1 MKNKNHFCIL
11 MSHKINI
18 HIQLTKNQPTMKRLL
33 LILLL
38 FVAYIDQTQAK
49 VQVGV
54 GVKVGPAFGRWNNDF
69 FKNSKLATAGGTVNF
84 LPGLHAGIQSRV
96 WFNKF
101 VGINLAAEF
110 NMSGS
115 KFVGTQGTV
124 ITTII
129 HKENQLTIPLTALV
143 GWGNERLRIYGQ
155 VGGFFG
161 YNINGKDKTSINN
174 NGSTVPSSFVKADYK
189 NVYQNI
195 DAGIRFGGG
204 IQVYV
209 DKGLKHTVTFD
220 VGYDYGFIK
229 TFRNEEPAYF
239 NQPQKLKIA
248 ASKLLIG
255 VGYSYSLGKSQAE
268 EAPKRATSF
277 D

>member
-1 MKNKNHFCIL
+1 MKKL
-11 MSHKINI
+11 V
-18 HIQLTKNQPTMKRLL
+18 

-38 FVAYIDQTQAK
+38 FTAYTNQSQAK

-69 FKNSKLATAGGTVNF
+69 FKNSKLATAGGTVSF
-84 LPGLHAGIQSRV
+84 LPGLHAGIQARV

-101 VGINLAAEF
+101 VGINLATEF

-115 KFVGTQGTV
+115 KFVGTNGTV
-124 ITTII
+124 ITTVI

-155 VGGFFG
+155 AGGYFG

-174 NGSTVPSSFVKADYK
+174 NGSVTPSSYIKSDYK

-195 DAGIRFGGG
+195 DAGVRFGGG
-204 IQVYV
+204 VQVYV
-209 DKGLKHTVTFD
+209 DKALKHTVTLD
-220 VGYDYGFIK
+220 ITYDYGFIK
-229 TFRNEEPAYF
+229 TFRNQEPVYF
-239 NQPQKLKIA
+239 NQPEKVQIK
-248 ASKLLIG
+248 ASKLLLG
-255 VGYSYSLGKSQAE
+255 VGYAYSLGKSQAE
-268 EAPKRATSF
+268 EAPNRAVV